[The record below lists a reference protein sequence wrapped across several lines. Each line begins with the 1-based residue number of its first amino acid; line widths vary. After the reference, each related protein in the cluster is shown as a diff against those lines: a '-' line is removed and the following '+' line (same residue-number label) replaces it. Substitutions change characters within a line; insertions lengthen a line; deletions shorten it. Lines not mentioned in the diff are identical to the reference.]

1 MNVINT
7 KLWYKLRI
15 RNKSLMEEAKDRL
28 KASSFDHIC
37 LTDDVYFSSSI
48 QHLAKTF
55 ELSIYVYSDL
65 ETLEAFLATEKSNKT
80 YKLFKSTNSMPVT
93 YDEQTVR
100 QTQAFFQ
107 DYNGEF
113 RIVSKIPSKAKE
125 CTIKYLQLPEL
136 TGYYQNVQ
144 KAQIDKFYIR
154 LLEDLIVFIPVPKET
169 VMNLTADQ
177 EEEEK
182 RKKEEEENKTKSR
195 WMILRTYD
203 EEDWNEKLSRWNE
216 NMAEAIKE
224 GKAAP
229 CSTFLPRR
237 KEIDR
242 NGKERTKLLCSGYLF
257 IKTTVNNLH
266 VIETELDYGIP
277 SIRRA
282 VIQERYGIDKEK
294 EKEEEKGKGRG
305 KEKSNSKEVSYV
317 SIKPAFIRENA
328 MTTFMFASEIESGEL
343 EYDLFDYCID
353 KNVVYT
359 CKESPF
365 YGKIGKLSRK
375 GKDLYI
381 VFSFGNMCGNIRMP
395 GIKVETHQIRKLT
408 EEEKEMNSIRK
419 ITDKR

>member
-15 RNKSLMEEAKDRL
+15 RNKGLMEEAKDKL
-28 KASSFDHIC
+28 KASSFDYIC
-37 LTDDVYFSSSI
+37 LTDEVYFSSSI
-48 QHLAKTF
+48 QHLAKKF

-65 ETLEAFLATEKSNKT
+65 ETLEAFLVKEHSNKT
-80 YKLFKSTNSMPVT
+80 YKLFKNTNSIPVT

-100 QTQAFFQ
+100 QTQAFFHG
-107 DYNGEF
+107 YNGEF
-113 RIVSKIPSKAKE
+113 RIVSKIPSRSQR
-125 CTIKYLQLPEL
+125 CTITTIKHLIEHFQLPKL

-144 KAQIDKFYIR
+144 KAQIDKFYIQ

-169 VMNLTADQ
+169 VMNLTAD
-177 EEEEK
+177 EEEK
-182 RKKEEEENKTKSR
+182 EKKKKEEEENRTMSR

-216 NMAEAIKE
+216 NMAEAIKK

-229 CSTFLPRR
+229 CSTFLPKR

-242 NGKERTKLLCSGYLF
+242 NGKERVKLLFRGYLF

-266 VIETELDYGIP
+266 TIETELDYGIP

-305 KEKSNSKEVSYV
+305 KDKSNSKEVSYA

-353 KNVVYT
+353 ENVVYT

-381 VFSFGNMCGNIRMP
+381 VFSFGNMCGNIKMP
-395 GIKVETHQIRKLT
+395 AIKVETHQIRKLT
-408 EEEKEMNSIRK
+408 EEEKNVMG
-419 ITDKR
+419 